1 MDMGLQDKVAC
12 VAAASQGLG
21 KAIAHG
27 LAAEGAKVA
36 ICARRP
42 EPLQDAAAEIAAAT
56 GAEVLPIPADIS
68 LPAAAER
75 FVHTAAEHFG
85 GLDIL
90 VTNAGGPPPGRFL
103 ELDAKQWRKAADLTL
118 MSTVNLCYAA
128 IPHLRAAGGGRIIAM
143 TSVSVKQP
151 LDNLMLSNALRLGVI
166 GLVKTLANELAADN
180 ILVNAVCPGW
190 TLTERVQQLLA
201 DRAARR
207 GCRIEEVLAE
217 IVADIPLGRMGRPE
231 EIANVVVFLAS
242 QRASFVTGTAIVVDG
257 GFVKAAL

>member
-1 MDMGLQDKVAC
+1 MDMGLKDKVAC

-21 KAIAHG
+21 KAIAYG

-42 EPLQDAAAEIAAAT
+42 GPLQEAAEEIAAAT
-56 GAEVLPIPADIS
+56 GAEVLPIPADVS
-68 LPAAAER
+68 LPIAARR
-75 FVHTAAEHFG
+75 FVNTAAEHFG
-85 GLDIL
+85 RLNIL
-90 VTNAGGPPPGRFL
+90 VTNAGGPPAGRFL
-103 ELDAKQWRKAADLTL
+103 ELDTRQWRRAIELTL

-151 LDNLMLSNALRLGVI
+151 LDNLMLSNSLRMGI
-166 GLVKTLANELAADN
+166 MGLVKTLANELAADN

-190 TLTERVQQLLA
+190 TLTERVRQLLA

-207 GCRIEEVLAE
+207 GISVEEAMAE
-217 IVADIPLGRMGRPE
+217 IVADIPLGRMARPE
-231 EIANVVVFLAS
+231 EIANAVVFLAS
-242 QRASFVTGTAIVVDG
+242 ERASYVTGTAIVVDG
-257 GFVKAAL
+257 GFVRAAP